1 MTVKALALPADALQ
15 IDATCSC
22 FTDRCNILVVGAGG
36 LGLWAT
42 IMASHLT
49 ANPGTCDLRVN
60 VIVADTNVSLAR
72 IFLNTH
78 AIHLYI
84 EYLHCCVQMRSCL
97 YYEKFLTLYS
107 PI

>member
-1 MTVKALALPADALQ
+1 MNKGILIGSL
-15 IDATCSC
+15 ICKIC
-22 FTDRCNILVVGAGG
+22 ITDKCNILVVGAGG

-60 VIVADTNVSLAR
+60 VIVADTNVSIYCYKLVTVCL
-72 IFLNTH
+72 IFS
-78 AIHLYI
+78 
-84 EYLHCCVQMRSCL
+84 VMSM
-97 YYEKFLTLYS
+97 K

>member
-1 MTVKALALPADALQ
+1 M
-15 IDATCSC
+15 
-22 FTDRCNILVVGAGG
+22 VGAGG

-84 EYLHCCVQMRSCL
+84 KYLHCCVQMRVA
-97 YYEKFLTLYS
+97 YIMRNF
-107 PI
+107 

>member
-1 MTVKALALPADALQ
+1 M
-15 IDATCSC
+15 
-22 FTDRCNILVVGAGG
+22 VGAGG

-72 IFLNTH
+72 IFLNTN

-97 YYEKFLTLYS
+97 YYEKFLTLNS
-107 PI
+107 PILE